1 MLQLEKAMVDS
12 YMYLQTIAAGL
23 EQMRWDDVDNN
34 NSLLSHIY
42 NSTEDRIMTILCE
55 LQDGM
60 LASNIKIGQNVQRDV
75 VPINLR
81 ANHTSDA
88 GERKTRDLLIFR
100 EYLNVVEYVKEC
112 FEYLRDKASNGQ

>member
-1 MLQLEKAMVDS
+1 MQLEKAMVDS